1 MNCPRCSNSLR
12 EVDLAKFGGEYASV
26 VMDLCPECGGVW
38 LDKGELDQRDES
50 VWTNAE
56 ALDFEVVTGDGVPAT
71 CPKCSV
77 TLTSIAPAEL
87 PGLVI
92 DRCPDCLGFW
102 LDSGEIEAVQGLVAN
117 LDSTK
122 LDTMTPV
129 QRPADSSWLS
139 WALHCFVQQ
148 WKDRSNRVV
157 RDQMGRYS

>member
-1 MNCPRCSNSLR
+1 MDCPRCGIPLG

-26 VMDLCPECGGVW
+26 VMDLCPECEGVW

-56 ALDFEVVTGDGVPAT
+56 ALDFEVVAADGTPGT

-77 TLTSIAPAEL
+77 TLTSIAPKDA

-92 DRCPDCLGFW
+92 DRCSDCLGFW
-102 LDSGEIEAVQGLVAN
+102 LDSGEVEAVQALVAD
-117 LDSTK
+117 LDSAK
-122 LDTMTPV
+122 QDEMTTV
-129 QRPADSSWLS
+129 QRPPDSSWLS

-148 WKDRSNRVV
+148 WKERSEDVV
-157 RDQMGRYS
+157 RDQMGRYT